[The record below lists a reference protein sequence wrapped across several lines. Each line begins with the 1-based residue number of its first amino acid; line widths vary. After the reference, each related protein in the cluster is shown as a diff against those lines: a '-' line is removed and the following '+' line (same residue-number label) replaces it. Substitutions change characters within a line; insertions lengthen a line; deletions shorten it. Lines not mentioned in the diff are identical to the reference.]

1 MSTLD
6 KLKELSG
13 RNHWT
18 WQEETFVR
26 KNALAALLAVVEAGE
41 DLAVAVREWAQELN
55 NTTINDCDVLA
66 IRFQEAHARLQ
77 KEEKCDG
84 RTV

>member
-13 RNHWT
+13 RNYWT

-26 KNALAALLAVVEAGE
+26 KNALPVLLAVAEAGE
-41 DLAVAVREWAQELN
+41 DLAGAVREWVQELN

-66 IRFQEAHARLQ
+66 IRFQEAHTRLQ
-77 KEEKCDG
+77 KEGKCDG